1 MAEPEPP
8 ATFDD
13 RFVRALRRGEPGYD
27 EAREALSWN
36 RRLADARSPA
46 AIVAVRSKTEAA
58 AAVRLAR
65 DNGLQVSPRG
75 GGHSYQA
82 AALRDDCLL
91 LDLAPLGGIEV
102 NRRTAWV
109 GAGVRGGD
117 LLETLEPYGLTFP
130 IGHCADVA
138 LSGYALSGAR
148 SSNRQSSRNAAA

>member
-1 MAEPEPP
+1 MAELDSPP
-8 ATFDD
+8 TSDD
-13 RFVRALRRGEPGYD
+13 RFVRALRRGEPGYG
-27 EAREALSWN
+27 EARDALSWN

-46 AIVAVRSKTEAA
+46 AIVAVRSANEAA

-102 NRRTAWV
+102 NQRAAWV

-117 LLETLEPYGLTFP
+117 LLETLEPYGLAFP
-130 IGHCADVA
+130 IGHCAHRPV
-138 LSGYALSGAR
+138 GG
-148 SSNRQSSRNAAA
+148 SS